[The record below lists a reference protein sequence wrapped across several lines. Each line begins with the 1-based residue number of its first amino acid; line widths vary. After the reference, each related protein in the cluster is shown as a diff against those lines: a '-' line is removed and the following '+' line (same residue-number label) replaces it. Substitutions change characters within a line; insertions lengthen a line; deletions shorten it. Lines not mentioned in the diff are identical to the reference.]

1 MLETWFKSEQMLFIF
16 FMDFLVSETNCPG
29 NIFDFPRDN
38 QMTDYVILRS
48 SFPTLNEGTVCLWV
62 NTSDHNRKFTAI
74 LSYAVPEV
82 DNEILFGFEDS
93 RIAWLSLKQQDYE
106 FNVISQLSGIE
117 MVGTIFYLQSQ

>member
-1 MLETWFKSEQMLFIF
+1 
-16 FMDFLVSETNCPG
+16 
-29 NIFDFPRDN
+29 
-38 QMTDYVILRS
+38 MTDYVILRS
-48 SFPTLNEGTVCLWV
+48 SFPTLDEGTFCLWV

-74 LSYAVPEV
+74 LSYAVPKV

-117 MVGTIFYLQSQ
+117 MVGTIFYLRSQ